1 LPAAKGQ
8 AAVEERKQD
17 WPVRVDM
24 EVSTTPFENVTAVA
38 VKGRVDSTT
47 ADGLTSRLSELVKS
61 GASRLVID
69 LKEVSYISS
78 AGFRTLLITARAV
91 GQASGKMVLC
101 GISGE
106 MQRLFDLSGFSEL
119 FTILPNRDD
128 ALAKLRTV
136 DGA

>member
-1 LPAAKGQ
+1 
-8 AAVEERKQD
+8 
-17 WPVRVDM
+17 M
-24 EVSTTPFENVTAVA
+24 EITTTPIEDVTAVA

-101 GISGE
+101 GITGE
-106 MQRLFDLSGFSEL
+106 MQRLFELSGFSEL
-119 FTILPNRDD
+119 FTILPNQND
-128 ALAKLRTV
+128 ALAKLRTA
-136 DGA
+136 DSA

>member
-1 LPAAKGQ
+1 
-8 AAVEERKQD
+8 
-17 WPVRVDM
+17 M
-24 EVSTTPFENVTAVA
+24 EISATPFEDVTAVA

-47 ADGLTSRLSELVKS
+47 ADSLTSRLSELVKS

-101 GISGE
+101 GITGE

>member
-1 LPAAKGQ
+1 
-8 AAVEERKQD
+8 
-17 WPVRVDM
+17 M
-24 EVSTTPFENVTAVA
+24 EISTTPFENVTAVA

-91 GQASGKMVLC
+91 GQASGKLVLC
-101 GISGE
+101 GITGDL
-106 MQRLFDLSGFSEL
+106 QRLFDLSGFSEL

-128 ALAKLRTV
+128 ALAKLRTA

>member
-1 LPAAKGQ
+1 
-8 AAVEERKQD
+8 
-17 WPVRVDM
+17 M
-24 EVSTTPFENVTAVA
+24 EISATPFDDVTAVT

-47 ADGLTSRLSELVKS
+47 ADSLTTRLGELVKS

-78 AGFRTLLITARAV
+78 AGFRTLLLTARAV
-91 GQASGKMVLC
+91 GQASGEMVLC
-101 GISGE
+101 GITGE
-106 MQRLFDLSGFSEL
+106 MKRLFDLSGFSEL

-128 ALAKLRTV
+128 ALAKLRTA

>member
-1 LPAAKGQ
+1 
-8 AAVEERKQD
+8 
-17 WPVRVDM
+17 M
-24 EVSTTPFENVTAVA
+24 EISATPFDNVTTVA

-47 ADGLTSRLSELVKS
+47 ADSLTTRLSELVKS

-78 AGFRTLLITARAV
+78 TGFRTLLITARAV
-91 GQASGKMVLC
+91 AQASGAMVLC

-106 MQRLFDLSGFSEL
+106 MKRLFDLSGFSEL

-128 ALAKLRTV
+128 ALARLRTV
-136 DGA
+136 DGT